1 MKLDYIT
8 GINANVFFVSVGIV
22 SVDANLK
29 K

>member
-22 SVDANLK
+22 SFDANL
-29 K
+29 